1 MMRFPSVF
9 LPLFLLVLLGA
20 PASAG
25 AAWSGNWD
33 TTYGQLRLMQ
43 DGRRVYGDY
52 AARGTIEGTVSEA
65 GDELR
70 AVFMYTDGRWGLV
83 RWTRAGN
90 RISGLWNWSASGIPS
105 KGAGTRWDGKRTSRS
120 ADRLRYAGSGRIA
133 LPEGDPQFVE
143 NDFGAWLRFAGAQA
157 CCGPTGGA
165 GPEKGRWHRGYD
177 NTLTQP
183 VVNLGIDVTHNAGAR
198 TGAASLSIYV
208 PPGGVCARDVNPGFC
223 KELQRLRGTDGY
235 VSARVTGQRIVPH
248 DNLEQFLIAFRLPG
262 DREDR
267 LLAIQ
272 EGLKHSTL
280 RIWSRSRGLDLTDV
294 AGSRKHLCDMAACSN
309 QVERDLAANPDSYLG
324 TLADMRWA
332 QGLMAAGDA
341 SGRPGPDG
349 RRDPPRGAPAGGNG
363 GWQAGV
369 FGILDEQGKPLGTI
383 RFQRTGRGLAAT
395 GDLAGLFRNGASGE
409 TTFLFVSGTDE
420 AVSFNVTLHSA
431 QSGGRRD
438 GRLIVER
445 PGPSVSRPRGTI
457 VLDDEII
464 LVQLD
469 PARSGSSP
477 YDGQGQMPGQEAS
490 GPDEMEGD
498 QPGFG
503 IYKYTYRFRGVPSG
517 RSVRLR
523 DGPSRKSRQTA
534 MLAAD
539 TINMQIRTCDREI
552 DNIRFEEASRSE
564 QLETLSRHW
573 CEIITTDGETG
584 WLPAR
589 YLSPEQN

>member
-208 PPGGVCARDVNPGFC
+208 PPGAFAPRDVNPGFC

-248 DNLEQFLIAFRLPG
+248 ENLEQFLIAFRLPG

-309 QVERDLAANPDSYLG
+309 QVERDLAANPDSYL
-324 TLADMRWA
+324 ARWPTC
-332 QGLMAAGDA
+332 AG
-341 SGRPGPDG
+341 
-349 RRDPPRGAPAGGNG
+349 
-363 GWQAGV
+363 
-369 FGILDEQGKPLGTI
+369 
-383 RFQRTGRGLAAT
+383 
-395 GDLAGLFRNGASGE
+395 
-409 TTFLFVSGTDE
+409 
-420 AVSFNVTLHSA
+420 
-431 QSGGRRD
+431 
-438 GRLIVER
+438 
-445 PGPSVSRPRGTI
+445 
-457 VLDDEII
+457 
-464 LVQLD
+464 
-469 PARSGSSP
+469 
-477 YDGQGQMPGQEAS
+477 
-490 GPDEMEGD
+490 
-498 QPGFG
+498 
-503 IYKYTYRFRGVPSG
+503 
-517 RSVRLR
+517 
-523 DGPSRKSRQTA
+523 RK
-534 MLAAD
+534 
-539 TINMQIRTCDREI
+539 
-552 DNIRFEEASRSE
+552 
-564 QLETLSRHW
+564 
-573 CEIITTDGETG
+573 G
-584 WLPAR
+584 
-589 YLSPEQN
+589 